1 MNLSGLINFHSH
13 WNPLKTIDFQMILG
27 GVNVNWFAQIRF
39 IIKANFGNN
48 SLSKL
53 SPVTVAAFDL

>member
-1 MNLSGLINFHSH
+1 MNLSGLINFYFP
-13 WNPLKTIDFQMILG
+13 WNPPKTIDFKMISG

-39 IIKANFGNN
+39 VIKANFGDNP
-48 SLSKL
+48 LSKL